1 MKIVSTP
8 RFGIVQKF
16 IMTAALFMMTLIWP
30 AGLFPVS
37 QSSQGSVEDAVLSNP
52 STSESFFRQ
61 EFSLMF
67 ENPDS
72 IAVYISNDPESMD
85 TLLAAF
91 RIYNT
96 SGICLQES
104 KFQVEEYE
112 LPGYVTIPVT
122 VDLQAETKY
131 FFTIEGLDG
140 QLFSVYCN
148 EETKTPEL
156 GQLLYKEVPTGGR
169 FLGVRFDYTRP
180 MGVKRIALSYT
191 VIALLAATLILG
203 VANIRNRLKK
213 EVWEKVEK
221 YTKVVLIAGS
231 IVTAGFCLF
240 HIIFMKRFS
249 ADLTNIL
256 VLSAGVILAAA
267 VLIFLIMRC
276 PSEYLELSEKELT
289 KKQNA
294 LAFLRGVLWALVIIE
309 TCRNHNAMTDYEKGL
324 YLREMITFFGILMVL
339 YSSKKE
345 IFNIPNLVFSLVS
358 VGVGYWYVS
367 INSDHIEHINTA
379 VRTSF
384 AVWSLGLIVIN
395 FVYAALNKKFGRLKQ
410 ISIPYAVLVVAFWIL
425 CVVFADGREWPGT
438 VLLLFTIWIIKYLL
452 SDDKAV
458 ILQDICNG
466 ILFALVGTVI
476 FCLYRRAYQYYIL
489 MRYAGIYFTVTATAI
504 YLCVPAAA
512 AFAKI
517 IDIRTVTWKK
527 RIPELI
533 VLGMV
538 GSYMLFTISRTGLIT
553 VAVVGGFALFLP
565 FRDKI
570 KGFAQKQIKNMG
582 VIFTTFLLCVIMF
595 FSLTRMVPAVVSNP
609 FYFFLEKDWKFVSS
623 ETEMDGPEYITVQR
637 FGEMVT
643 KRILGLGG
651 IYDTVEETEEE
662 QSVDQTVELQAN
674 VEESDMIEETVETT
688 DAQNTD
694 SAPELEEQ
702 EVVSDYSNGRLDI
715 YRTYLANLKMTGH
728 PQMGITQ
735 GDETIMHAHNTYI
748 QTAYDFGIPMGILMM
763 IVCLVTFIRSCMLAY
778 HQGSKDK
785 YTCLPML
792 IVVAFGVAAVFEL
805 VYLPSIP
812 LGIAFLLMIAPLMIK
827 KSEWEKAF

>member
-1 MKIVSTP
+1 MKIANTP
-8 RFGIVQKF
+8 RFGILQKF
-16 IMTAALFMMTLIWP
+16 IITVALLVMTLVWP

-37 QSSQGSVEDAVLSNP
+37 QSSQGSVEGAVLSNP
-52 STSESFFRQ
+52 SSADAFFRQ

-72 IAVYISNDPESMD
+72 IAVYVSNDLESLD

-96 SGICLQES
+96 SGICLQET
-104 KFQVEEYE
+104 KFQVEEYD
-112 LPGYVTIPVT
+112 LPGYIAIPVT

-148 EETKTPEL
+148 EETKAPEL

-180 MGVKRIALSYT
+180 MGAKRIALSYT
-191 VIALLAATLILG
+191 ITILLATALLGGIAF
-203 VANIRNRLKK
+203 VRNKLERTT
-213 EVWEKVEK
+213 WEKVEK
-221 YTKVVLIAGS
+221 YTKGILSALSV
-231 IVTAGFCLF
+231 IVAGFCMF
-240 HIIFMKRFS
+240 YIIFKKQFS

-256 VLSAGVILAAA
+256 VLSAGVIL
-267 VLIFLIMRC
+267 VTVTLLWFIIRC
-276 PSEYLELSEKELT
+276 PSEYKELSDKELS
-289 KKQNA
+289 KKQNVI
-294 LAFLRGVLWALVIIE
+294 AFVRGVLWALIIIE

-324 YLREMITFFGILMVL
+324 YLREMITFFGILMVS
-339 YSSKKE
+339 YSSRKE
-345 IFNIPNLVFSLVS
+345 IFNIPNAVFSVIA

-384 AVWSLGLIVIN
+384 AAWSMGLVVIN
-395 FVYAALNKKFGRLKQ
+395 FVYAAIKKKFVRLKQ
-410 ISIPYAVLVVAFWIL
+410 ISIPYAVLVVGFWIL
-425 CVVFADGREWPGT
+425 CVILADGREWPGT
-438 VLLLFTIWIIKYLL
+438 VLLLFSVWIVKYLI
-452 SDDKAV
+452 SDDKSV
-458 ILQDICNG
+458 ILRDICNG
-466 ILFALVGTVI
+466 ILFALAGTVI

-504 YLCVPAAA
+504 YLCVPVAA
-512 AFAKI
+512 AFTKI

-527 RIPELI
+527 RVTELL
-533 VLGMV
+533 VLGMAI
-538 GSYMLFTISRTGLIT
+538 SYMLFTISRTGLIT
-553 VAVVGGFALFLP
+553 VAVVGCFALFFP
-565 FRDKI
+565 FKDKV
-570 KGFAQKQIKNMG
+570 KGFVTKQLKAGG
-582 VIFTTFLLCVIMF
+582 VIFTVFLMCVIMF
-595 FSLTRMVPAVVSNP
+595 FSLTRMIPAVVGNP
-609 FYFFLEKDWKFVSS
+609 FYFFLEKNWEFVSD
-623 ETEMDGPEYITVQR
+623 ETPMDGPEYITVQR

-651 IYDTVEETEEE
+651 IYDKIDAANKEQSEEQTVQVQVSAEESSVADTTDTTVENP
-662 QSVDQTVELQAN
+662 A
-674 VEESDMIEETVETT
+674 SD
-688 DAQNTD
+688 
-694 SAPELEEQ
+694 SGLEEQ

-715 YRTYLANLKMTGH
+715 YKAYLDNLEMTGH
-728 PQMGITQ
+728 SEMGITQ
-735 GDETIMHAHNTYI
+735 GEETIMHAHNTYI

-778 HQGSKDK
+778 RQGDSNK
-785 YTCLPML
+785 YACLPML

-812 LGIAFLLMIAPLMIK
+812 LGIAFLLMIAPLMVK
-827 KSEWEKAF
+827 RTEWEKAF